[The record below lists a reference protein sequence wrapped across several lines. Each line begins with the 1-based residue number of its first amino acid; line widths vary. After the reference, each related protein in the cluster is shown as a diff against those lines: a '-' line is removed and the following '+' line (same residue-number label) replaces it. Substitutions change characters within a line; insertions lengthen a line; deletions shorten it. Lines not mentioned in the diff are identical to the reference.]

1 MDIQVI
7 REAKDFTSNL
17 VVPYPPKSAQGS
29 TDQKIRF
36 TKTDTK
42 LLFVIRVAN
51 RAYAI
56 SNSVVRYHH
65 ASIIN
70 MMVSYQVSGM
80 VTNHP
85 SERALSRW

>member
-1 MDIQVI
+1 MDAHQHSTISSGASNVFSMDIQVI

-51 RAYAI
+51 TGHMPYLI
-56 SNSVVRYHH
+56 QSYGIIMHQL
-65 ASIIN
+65 SI
-70 MMVSYQVSGM
+70 
-80 VTNHP
+80 
-85 SERALSRW
+85 